1 MKSPS
6 SPPPPEAHRGKAY
19 PSSTLSLSGKLWIAR
34 LAVLV
39 AGGISTYLLAHALS
53 QESVGGC
60 GPGSGCDRVLGS
72 HWAYLGPVPVS
83 ASALLTYL
91 ALLIASFKVEP
102 ARGYRFRPGPWF
114 SLVFLA
120 SLVLFAALWFT
131 GLQGWRLGAWCKY
144 CLTAHTFGS
153 TAALLCLKAAWD
165 QHKVSQAVAEV
176 STFTSGK
183 LPASRMAA
191 SVCAALGAI
200 ALLAWIQTTFPHRLN
215 VVRVH
220 RGTFKLKFAE
230 LPRLGSE
237 KSSRVVVSLFDYTCP
252 DCRHMHQHLQ
262 SALTRYAGEL
272 AVTALPLP
280 LDSKCNPLVRRTQPK
295 HEQAC
300 EYARLGLG
308 LRRVSNEAF
317 QTFDDW
323 FFGQTDTPPLAA
335 CQEKARA
342 IAGADSLQRAIAD
355 RWVDETLQ
363 LAISLYEL
371 NGNITGAY
379 RMPQLILGDRVNI
392 GPLHSDEALFDLLER
407 HVGVTAPTPKTP

>member
-1 MKSPS
+1 MKSPQKS
-6 SPPPPEAHRGKAY
+6 LPTEAHRSKTHSSSA
-19 PSSTLSLSGKLWIAR
+19 PSLVGKLWIAR

-39 AGGISTYLLAHALS
+39 AGGTSAYLLAHALS

-83 ASALLTYL
+83 APALLTYL

-102 ARGYRFRPGPWF
+102 ARSYRFRSGPWF

-131 GLQGWRLGAWCKY
+131 GLQWWKLGALCKY
-144 CLTAHTFGS
+144 CLTAHAFGS
-153 TAALLCLKAAWD
+153 AAALLSLKAAWD
-165 QHKVSQAVAEV
+165 QNKASRTIAQD

-183 LPASRMAA
+183 LPASRMAGV
-191 SVCAALGAI
+191 VCSAVGAI
-200 ALLAWIQTTFPHRLN
+200 AILAWIQTTFPHRLN

-262 SALTRYAGEL
+262 SALIRYAGEL

-323 FFGQTDTPPLAA
+323 FFSQTETPPLTA

-342 IAGADSLQRAIAD
+342 IAGADALQRAIAD
-355 RWVDETLQ
+355 RWVDDTLQ
-363 LAISLYEL
+363 LAVSLYEL

-392 GPLHSDEALFDLLER
+392 GPLHSDEALFELLER
-407 HVGVTAPTPKTP
+407 HVGVTAPAQKTP